1 MKKLRGVCAA
11 GWGEPCPALRDA
23 SETSTNRGNAL
34 GRGESSPQ
42 LEMGTA
48 HFLVFEPFPYLELAL
63 VALAE
68 IPEADAEG
76 VFPLDWTQ
84 CYDERRHRAFWI
96 LSFLFFLRA
105 EFRISPK
112 EHKPRKMESISPKL
126 LFPLFRVHLN

>member
-1 MKKLRGVCAA
+1 MRPGGVSPVPLR
-11 GWGEPCPALRDA
+11 RDA

-42 LEMGTA
+42 PEMGTA

-76 VFPLDWTQ
+76 VFL
-84 CYDERRHRAFWI
+84 
-96 LSFLFFLRA
+96 
-105 EFRISPK
+105 
-112 EHKPRKMESISPKL
+112 
-126 LFPLFRVHLN
+126 

>member
-1 MKKLRGVCAA
+1 MHFPPSGISARPVRRKRRAPEWYAILNRKRKLHTKRELKKLRGVCAA

-34 GRGESSPQ
+34 GRGASSPQ
-42 LEMGTA
+42 QEMGTA

-76 VFPLDWTQ
+76 VFL
-84 CYDERRHRAFWI
+84 
-96 LSFLFFLRA
+96 
-105 EFRISPK
+105 
-112 EHKPRKMESISPKL
+112 
-126 LFPLFRVHLN
+126 